1 MLFKPKMTVYVLLL
15 AAAIAAMV
23 ALRHC
28 DGAGQRPIPS
38 DRGDTL
44 YVAIEYGPMSLYM
57 YDDTLGGFNH
67 DLLGLIAKREGI
79 VVTFKPVVSI
89 DESLERLNNGEYD
102 IVAAQ
107 MPATAEFKDKYL
119 FSEPVFID
127 KHVLVQRRGDAGK
140 TGVSTQ
146 LDLGG
151 KTVCVAKGSPVVSRI
166 YSLSREIGDSIYV
179 KELDCSNEQLFLLV
193 ASGAEQLAA
202 VDEQTARRLSSAY
215 PNVDSGTAV
224 SFNQFHSW
232 ILRKGNEPLRDSLD
246 KYLLDIKQTPAYKE
260 LHDRYFEGAETFSK

>member
-1 MLFKPKMTVYVLLL
+1 
-15 AAAIAAMV
+15 
-23 ALRHC
+23 
-28 DGAGQRPIPS
+28 
-38 DRGDTL
+38 
-44 YVAIEYGPMSLYM
+44 M

-232 ILRKGNEPLRDSLD
+232 ILRKGNEPLRDSLN

>member
-1 MLFKPKMTVYVLLL
+1 MKTPMLFKPKMTVYVLLL

-89 DESLERLNNGEYD
+89 DEIAAKLGDILETIQKDLYVKAKAFLDDHISTATTMDEMKDAVQNKKGFVKAMWCGEEECED
-102 IVAAQ
+102 EVKAQ
-107 MPATAEFKDKYL
+107 TGGVT
-119 FSEPVFID
+119 SRCIPVEEE
-127 KHVLVQRRGDAGK
+127 
-140 TGVSTQ
+140 Q
-146 LDLGG
+146 LSD
-151 KTVCVAKGSPVVSRI
+151 VCVCCGKPAKHMVYWGR
-166 YSLSREIGDSIYV
+166 
-179 KELDCSNEQLFLLV
+179 
-193 ASGAEQLAA
+193 
-202 VDEQTARRLSSAY
+202 AY
-215 PNVDSGTAV
+215 
-224 SFNQFHSW
+224 
-232 ILRKGNEPLRDSLD
+232 
-246 KYLLDIKQTPAYKE
+246 
-260 LHDRYFEGAETFSK
+260 